1 MAVVMC
7 SRKKNHECVGAGIT
21 GLGSGRGRLG
31 SRQLGKD
38 ERSEGLSKAGGTGVQ
53 GPWGHIQQALV
64 SLELDWSW
72 GWVGQ
77 VRRSELRD

>member
-7 SRKKNHECVGAGIT
+7 SRKKNHECVGAGKT
-21 GLGSGRGRLG
+21 GLVSGRGRLG

-53 GPWGHIQQALV
+53 GPWGRSQQAQV
-64 SLELDWSW
+64 SPELDRSR
-72 GWVGQ
+72 GWAGAGEGGQ
-77 VRRSELRD
+77 S